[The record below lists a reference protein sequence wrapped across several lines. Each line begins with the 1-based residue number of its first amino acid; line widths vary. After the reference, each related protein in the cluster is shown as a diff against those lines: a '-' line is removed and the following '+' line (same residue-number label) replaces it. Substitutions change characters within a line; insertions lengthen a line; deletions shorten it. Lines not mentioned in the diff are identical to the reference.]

1 MTPFLTTR
9 LKSPHCHLV
18 VAKKYVCTLCL
29 YMCRKASVLFPLPL
43 VPPSSLAFMESALAA
58 AFRTIS
64 FPKEDEEADE

>member
-1 MTPFLTTR
+1 MYSVPICVER
-9 LKSPHCHLV
+9 LAYSF
-18 VAKKYVCTLCL
+18 
-29 YMCRKASVLFPLPL
+29 SLPL